1 MRDAPLKASER
12 VDHHVTLALVSIDA
26 QQKAKERFQFLLA
39 NILYYYVQ
47 NVSKIY
53 RFPLT

>member
-26 QQKAKERFQFLLA
+26 QHKAKERFQFLLA